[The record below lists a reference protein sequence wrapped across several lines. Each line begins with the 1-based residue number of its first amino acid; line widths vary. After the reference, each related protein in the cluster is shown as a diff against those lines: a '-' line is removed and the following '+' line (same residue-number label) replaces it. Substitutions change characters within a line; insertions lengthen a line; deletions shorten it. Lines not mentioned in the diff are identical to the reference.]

1 MLATTMSTDL
11 PVLSLASIQVHQRQS
26 SESSLVCV
34 QARGMM
40 ATALNRG
47 SPTNHLLFSHPASS
61 GLQPPANPSTVFLLT
76 SSAPESVTFSQGVQ
90 SPTFLTQMPLQVFHS
105 LPKHRRTGC
114 A

>member
-1 MLATTMSTDL
+1 
-11 PVLSLASIQVHQRQS
+11 
-26 SESSLVCV
+26 
-34 QARGMM
+34 MM

-90 SPTFLTQMPLQVFHS
+90 SPTFLTQMPLQVFHP
-105 LPKHRRTGC
+105 LPKHRRTGI